1 MKGGLLKRNSRRL
14 PLPGQG
20 AGAGSGAVALLIGMG
35 LAAWPLASQAASLSP
50 TAASA
55 EDEIPPLKPPWGEI
69 PPGFWEQHGTAVLV
83 LAVLLL
89 AASAVLVAW
98 WRRPRPVEN
107 PPPESIA
114 RQELEPLRDKPE
126 TGLLLSRVSSALR
139 HYVRD
144 AFGLGAGEW
153 TTTELARALEQ
164 SPAAGPDLAPKV
176 IDLLRQCDERK
187 FAPAPQG
194 PPLNA
199 AAKALDLIAATEAR
213 RAELARAAAA
223 TEGSK
228 PSPP

>member
-1 MKGGLLKRNSRRL
+1 MKGGLLKRNSRCLLL
-14 PLPGQG
+14 PCRGTG
-20 AGAGSGAVALLIGMG
+20 AILGAIAFLITLV
-35 LAAWPLASQAASLSP
+35 LAAWRQASQAASLSP
-50 TAASA
+50 TGAA
-55 EDEIPPLKPPWGEI
+55 EDEIPPLKPPWEEI
-69 PPGFWEQHGTAVLV
+69 PPGFWEQHGTAVV
-83 LAVLLL
+83 VSAVLLL
-89 AASAVLVAW
+89 AAAAVLVAW
-98 WRRPRPVEN
+98 WRRPRPVEI

-126 TGLLLSRVSSALR
+126 TGMLLSRVSSALR

-144 AFGLGAGEW
+144 AFRLGAGEW

-164 SPAAGPDLAPKV
+164 SPEAGPELGPKV
-176 IDLLRQCDERK
+176 IDLLRRCDERK

-199 AAKALDLIAATEAR
+199 AAQALELIAATEAR

-228 PSPP
+228 PATTP